1 MSKDF
6 GSFSPCLSLFLLHK
20 NISKITNL
28 KKTLVS
34 IITDTPIGITVRGL
48 QCTDF
53 FLIFKRKSLWGLANI
68 QVIGAELNL
77 YSSSANATCLL
88 ASFMYLIFISVYQQC
103 RYTILYASLSS
114 RIFLQYHVCL
124 AFLDGLWKHQRGGRE
139 RLIVKMPHSNL
150 KGVE

>member
-34 IITDTPIGITVRGL
+34 IITDTSIGSTVRGL

-103 RYTILYASLSS
+103 VVLYYMQVSALGSFYNIMFVWPFLMAFGNTREEVGKDLSL
-114 RIFLQYHVCL
+114 RCPIP
-124 AFLDGLWKHQRGGRE
+124 
-139 RLIVKMPHSNL
+139 I
-150 KGVE
+150 

>member
-1 MSKDF
+1 MNKDF

-28 KKTLVS
+28 KNPSQHNYRHTYRKHCQRT
-34 IITDTPIGITVRGL
+34 

-53 FLIFKRKSLWGLANI
+53 FSIFKRKSLWGLANTI

-103 RYTILYASLSS
+103 ILYYMQVSALGSFYNIMFVWPFLMAFGNTREEVGKDLSL
-114 RIFLQYHVCL
+114 RCPIP
-124 AFLDGLWKHQRGGRE
+124 
-139 RLIVKMPHSNL
+139 I
-150 KGVE
+150 